1 MYNGNAVK
9 DGKKI
14 FHKVL
19 VFENKK
25 GFPRFSNRKCF
36 MRCCWFISDLI
47 QSCPSCERS
56 QGGRSSQNFKFL
68 ILGSISKRTKSGGA
82 EEKETAENNNLTT

>member
-25 GFPRFSNRKCF
+25 GFQDSPTGSALCDAAGLSPTSFRAVPVAR
-36 MRCCWFISDLI
+36 DL
-47 QSCPSCERS
+47 RG
-56 QGGRSSQNFKFL
+56 GGRVR
-68 ILGSISKRTKSGGA
+68 ILSFSFWAVFRSVRKVEEQRRKKRQKIII
-82 EEKETAENNNLTT
+82 